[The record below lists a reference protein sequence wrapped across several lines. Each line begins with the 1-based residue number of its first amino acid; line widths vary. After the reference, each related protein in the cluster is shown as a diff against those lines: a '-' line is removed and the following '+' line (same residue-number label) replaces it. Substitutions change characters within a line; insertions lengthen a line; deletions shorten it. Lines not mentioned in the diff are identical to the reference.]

1 MQKQNLDVNAI
12 TFTDVVSA
20 GTHVGPID
28 KVQYYFNVMIN
39 DHQIKPT
46 KKHYCNIE
54 LGKLDVQYWEKFYLW
69 GRLQKSVHIVVDTLD
84 VNNIKS
90 VNLRVVVSTTL
101 VLLPSQFTE
110 INNMYEERRLV
121 VGQSCGEL
129 AKFVWPD
136 IRDSYSIITS
146 HKNYLSN
153 NKIDVGSPK

>member
-54 LGKLDVQYWEKFYLW
+54 LGKLGAEK
-69 GRLQKSVHIVVDTLD
+69 
-84 VNNIKS
+84 
-90 VNLRVVVSTTL
+90 
-101 VLLPSQFTE
+101 
-110 INNMYEERRLV
+110 
-121 VGQSCGEL
+121 
-129 AKFVWPD
+129 
-136 IRDSYSIITS
+136 IIS
-146 HKNYLSN
+146 LEPQN
-153 NKIDVGSPK
+153 